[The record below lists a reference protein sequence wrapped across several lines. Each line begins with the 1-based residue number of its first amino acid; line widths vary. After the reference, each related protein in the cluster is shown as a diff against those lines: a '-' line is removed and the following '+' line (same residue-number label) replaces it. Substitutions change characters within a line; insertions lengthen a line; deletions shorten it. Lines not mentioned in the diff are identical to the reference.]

1 METKNSVAGLFL
13 LTMFLLIVMGLLDD
27 GVRMVACKKG
37 NRECCNVK
45 GRFFIGINLGQNLLS
60 EMSFGHLIVVPVF
73 LADTTRLVNAPEVLQ
88 ASLRDII
95 LQTLGAIN
103 LDEVSP
109 YWNRADKRRR
119 IWRD

>member
-1 METKNSVAGLFL
+1 M
-13 LTMFLLIVMGLLDD
+13 
-27 GVRMVACKKG
+27 
-37 NRECCNVK
+37 K

-60 EMSFGHLIVVPVF
+60 EMSFGHLIAVPVF
-73 LADTTRLVNAPEVLQ
+73 LADTRLVNAPEVLQ

-103 LDEVSP
+103 LDEASP
-109 YWNRADKRRR
+109 YWNRANKRRR